1 MTTGRYMPTA
11 TPLTNR
17 ACFFAG
23 FLAVF
28 CLPAAC
34 AFAAASPDP
43 RPNILFIFSDDH
55 AAHAMSCYGSRIN
68 TTPNL
73 DRIAAGGML
82 FRNCFCTNSICGPSR
97 AVVLTGKHSHRN
109 GFLRN
114 NDRFDGRQPTFPKM
128 LQQAGYQTAIIG
140 KWHLVSDP
148 TGFDLWKILIGL
160 GTYYNP
166 VLIEN
171 GKRVPHT
178 GYATDLLTD
187 LALDFL
193 RKDRDPRKPFLLM
206 YHHKAPHRQWEPSL
220 KHLTLLDD
228 VTIPEPENL
237 FDDYRGRGTAAHV
250 QQMEV
255 VRDLTARDL
264 KLVPPKDLTPQQ
276 LREWNAAYEP
286 KNQAFRAAHLS
297 GIDLARW
304 KYQRYIK
311 DYLRCVA
318 SVDENVGRVLDYL
331 EESGLAKNTVVI
343 YSSDQGFFL
352 GDHGWFD
359 KRFMYEES
367 YRMPLLVRWPGVVK
381 PGSTSDALVSNL
393 DFAETFLEMA
403 GLPVP
408 HDMQGQSLVPVL
420 SGRTPSDW
428 RTSLYYH
435 YYDYPAVHMVNKHDG
450 VRTADYKLIHFF
462 ELGEWELYDLHR
474 DPHEMHSVFAEPVYA
489 PVARD
494 LQAELTR
501 LREVYAVPPER
512 VAPGR

>member
-1 MTTGRYMPTA
+1 LA
-11 TPLTNR
+11 AL
-17 ACFFAG
+17 CVAG
-23 FLAVF
+23 ARLS
-28 CLPAAC
+28 
-34 AFAAASPDP
+34 AAAAPDP

-68 TTPNL
+68 KTPNL

-97 AVVLTGKHSHRN
+97 AVVITGKHSHKN

-114 NDRFDGRQPTFPKM
+114 GDRFDGSQPTFPKM
-128 LQQAGYQTAIIG
+128 LQKAGYQTALIG

-148 TGFDLWKILIGL
+148 AGFDLWKILIGL

-171 GKRVPHT
+171 GKHVRHT

-193 RKDRDPRKPFLLM
+193 KQGRDPQKPFLLM
-206 YHHKAPHRQWEPSL
+206 YHHKAPHREWEPNL
-220 KHLTLLDD
+220 THLTLYDD
-228 VTIPEPENL
+228 VSIPEPDNL
-237 FDDYRGRGTAAHV
+237 FDDYRGRGTAARV

-255 VRDLTARDL
+255 VRDLNPRDL
-264 KLVPPKDLTPQQ
+264 KLVPPKDLTPEQ
-276 LREWNAAYEP
+276 LRKWNAAYEP
-286 KNQAFRAAHLS
+286 KNRAFRAAHLS
-297 GIDLARW
+297 GADLAHW

-331 EESGLAKNTVVI
+331 DQSGLAKNTVVV

-367 YRMPLLVRWPGVVK
+367 LRMPLLVRWPGVIS
-381 PGSTSDALVSNL
+381 PGSTCDALVSNL
-393 DFAETFLEMA
+393 DFAETFLQMA
-403 GLPVP
+403 GLPAP
-408 HDMQGQSLVPVL
+408 DDMQGQSLVPL
-420 SGRTPSDW
+420 LEGHTPAGW
-428 RTSLYYH
+428 RTSVYYH
-435 YYDYPAVHMVNKHDG
+435 YYEYPAVHMVNKHDG

-462 ELGEWELYDLHR
+462 ELGEWELYDLR
-474 DPHEMHSVFAEPVYA
+474 KDPHEMHSVFAEPAYA
-489 PVARD
+489 PLARD
-494 LQAELTR
+494 LQKELAR
-501 LREVYAVPPER
+501 LREVYQVPPDPPSKPLR
-512 VAPGR
+512 SRSVTPRSATP